1 MALWTCPGG
10 GGYWIAVD
18 QLAPLT
24 LFHIFDR
31 VTLEPRGTFRGN
43 TTAHTDGVA
52 LHAAAMPHFPG
63 GALFAVH
70 DDKAVTAF
78 DLRDV
83 AQALHLSQGC
93 VD

>member
-1 MALWTCPGG
+1 
-10 GGYWIAVD
+10 
-18 QLAPLT
+18 
-24 LFHIFDR
+24 
-31 VTLEPRGTFRGN
+31 
-43 TTAHTDGVA
+43 
-52 LHAAAMPHFPG
+52 MPHFPG

-83 AQALHLSQGC
+83 AQALRLPPGC